1 MDAIDISEEI
11 SKLKKLCE
19 EMFFVKCSLYD
30 KGITTGQSNLTLII
44 SEIESMYTNLERKQN
59 DNKNKSR

>member
-1 MDAIDISEEI
+1 MDSVDISEEI

-44 SEIESMYTNLERKQN
+44 SEIESMYTNLERQN
-59 DNKNKSR
+59 N